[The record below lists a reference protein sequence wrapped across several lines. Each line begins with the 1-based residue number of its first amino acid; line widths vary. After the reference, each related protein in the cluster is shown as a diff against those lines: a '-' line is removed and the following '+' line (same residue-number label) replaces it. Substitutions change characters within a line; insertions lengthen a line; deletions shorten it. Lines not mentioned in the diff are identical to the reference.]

1 MPEGSPGYSVEFVW
15 KSTSFDRM
23 IRGLRIYNEDT
34 KSLSGYLYHKLLG
47 ADIEDIP
54 LSIPAMPKKLSAHN
68 LPILNNFQMNAV
80 KKAIQSPLCI
90 IQGPPGTGKTVTS
103 ATIVYHLIRIFNN
116 PVLVCAP
123 SNIAVDQ
130 LTEKIHA
137 TGLRVFLSRHQ
148 ILIGRKI
155 VCQVARVH

>member
-1 MPEGSPGYSVEFVW
+1 MKRSSKIPEGISSYTVEFVW

-23 IRGLRIYNEDT
+23 LRGLRIYNEDT
-34 KSLSGYLYHKLLG
+34 KSLSGFLFHKILG
-47 ADIEDIP
+47 AEVDDITFPIP
-54 LSIPAMPKKLSAHN
+54 SMPKRLSAN
-68 LPILNNFQMNAV
+68 GLPILNTFQMNAV

-103 ATIVYHLIRIFNN
+103 ATIVYHLVKIFNN

-130 LTEKIHA
+130 LTEKINA
-137 TGLRVFLSRHQ
+137 TGLKVSIICYNKNRW
-148 ILIGRKI
+148 
-155 VCQVARVH
+155 

>member
-1 MPEGSPGYSVEFVW
+1 ML
-15 KSTSFDRM
+15 K
-23 IRGLRIYNEDT
+23 GLRVYNEDT
-34 KSLSGYLYHKLLG
+34 RSLSGYLYHKILG
-47 ADIEDIP
+47 ADVEDTT
-54 LSIPAMPKKLSAHN
+54 LSVPTMPKKLSATN
-68 LPILNNFQMNAV
+68 LPILNTFQMNAV

-130 LTEKIHA
+130 LTEKVHA
-137 TGLRVFLSRHQ
+137 AGLKVDYNTRLHVGCETLCEITRIYQFFRRFLDPASTS
-148 ILIGRKI
+148 
-155 VCQVARVH
+155 A